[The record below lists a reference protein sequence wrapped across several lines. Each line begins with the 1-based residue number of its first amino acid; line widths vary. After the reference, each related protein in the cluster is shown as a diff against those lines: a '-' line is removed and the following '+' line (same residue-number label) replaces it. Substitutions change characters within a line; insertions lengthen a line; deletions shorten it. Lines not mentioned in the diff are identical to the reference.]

1 MYNHLQE
8 KKDETFF
15 EEQVM
20 IVQLVD
26 SLQQNEEESE
36 APKDKDTVIEERSS
50 EEYKNHDMTKPQR
63 GIDPTRVM
71 KTILGMK
78 DHPR

>member
-1 MYNHLQE
+1 MFRRTNDNGSSITLKE
-8 KKDETFF
+8 
-15 EEQVM
+15 
-20 IVQLVD
+20 D
-26 SLQQNEEESE
+26 SLQQNDKEPE
-36 APKDKDTVIEERSS
+36 AAKDKDTVMEERAS